1 MEQDSGQV
9 DTASGRDTSELGA
22 ESGAADLGS
31 DTAAAPSPDAAMH
44 GQYSA
49 SAVAA
54 AAAAKP
60 AGTSEDDVMSAT
72 SSRGRVAKQ
81 AEPSGAAAD
90 ESKEKEEE
98 EADGGVVGVEQQLQQ
113 MALQHPTGTSGVT
126 QFNLV
131 CLPRWRADWPGFSCA
146 SGSL

>member
-22 ESGAADLGS
+22 ESGAADLVS
-31 DTAAAPSPDAAMH
+31 DTAAAPSPHAAMH
-44 GQYSA
+44 GQD

-54 AAAAKP
+54 ADAAKP

-90 ESKEKEEE
+90 ESEEKEE
-98 EADGGVVGVEQQLQQ
+98 EADGGVVDVEQQLQQ

-126 QFNLV
+126 RFNLV
-131 CLPRWRADWPGFSCA
+131 CLPRWQAGWLGF
-146 SGSL
+146 